1 MDQKVI
7 WEANRQANIELCNR
21 IVKKNLIKNIKSLE
35 HMIESMKRTSG
46 PITVSYKDLTAK
58 VIFANDPEGTRKSFI
73 TMLQNLLEENQ
84 QVLKEMTGQTS
95 VPEKEESYV
104 PSRPYTSYDQDGNR
118 EDDDE

>member
-46 PITVSYKDLTAK
+46 PITISYKDITAK
-58 VIFANDPEGTRKSFI
+58 LIFANDPESVRKEFI
-73 TMLQNLLEENQ
+73 SMLQTLLEVNQ
-84 QVLKEMTGQTS
+84 QKLKEMTGQIS
-95 VPEKEESYV
+95 ESEKEESYV
-104 PSRPYTSYDQDGNR
+104 PSRPYISYDQDGNR
-118 EDDDE
+118 EDSDE